1 MKTLIIILI
10 LIPTIN
16 SFGQDYFKWRFSDEG
31 WGGTD
36 KIFHVTGSFSVC
48 GYFHSQ
54 NHNLTKSMLITS
66 LICLAWEVKDAWLPK
81 EKVGFIGGYGFSV
94 SDYTIGNAGILLYA
108 SSHFIYSRIKSKN
121 KKPKIPEELKVT
133 VEEISMAQWII
144 NKNRSR
150 LSNEIAVPDSSL
162 N

>member
-1 MKTLIIILI
+1 MKKIIIIIILI
-10 LIPTIN
+10 PTVKL
-16 SFGQDYFKWRFSDEG
+16 FGQDYFKWRFSDEG

-36 KIFHVTGSFSVC
+36 KIFHVTSSYLVC
-48 GYFHSQ
+48 GYLHSQ
-54 NHNLTKSMLITS
+54 NHSLTRSMLITS
-66 LICLAWEVKDAWLPK
+66 LICLAWEVKDTWLPK

-94 SDYTIGNAGILLYA
+94 SDYMIGNAGILLYA

-121 KKPKIPEELKVT
+121 KKPKIPKELKIT

-150 LSNEIAVPDSSL
+150 LSNENAVPDSSL